1 MYPCKHKINEI
12 IFSKDIKQSNWEQE
26 LMLTS
31 VNGNTRLSIDIDY
44 TIKKM
49 YVKNN
54 NSCGEE
60 QSSFQN

>member
-31 VNGNTRLSIDIDY
+31 VNGNTKAVDRRRLYHKENASE
-44 TIKKM
+44 K
-49 YVKNN
+49 
-54 NSCGEE
+54 
-60 QSSFQN
+60 